1 MSNLRFTLTLIA
13 IGLVLAALAVG
24 WFAPAILAALPEEVE
39 APYLF
44 LTAFVFVGLCAVAFY
59 TLMERALNPVLA
71 LIDTFSRMRVGDLN
85 RRLPVEGPAEMRRM
99 ARGFNDMVED
109 LETQIRD
116 IEVEKQ
122 SAERA
127 RERARDQ
134 LRLEAEML
142 QQRRQVVREDLQDQV
157 DERATFKA
165 LVDSAQLGVIL
176 ADADLR
182 VVYQNETSTALFYQ
196 LDDHMNIDPDGL
208 IGTDLT
214 ELFPNAGSVGA
225 ILADPDELPYE
236 VLFSVGPYRVRF
248 LASAVYDEATEFAG
262 PSIYWEVLPA
272 ADEVAST
279 TDRVAASVKDS
290 IEDEPDYNADLE
302 PVDPNEGIDE
312 DVLAEVEALE
322 SEDDPVFM
330 EETGFEMVDE
340 PMEDEVVP
348 SQNGSSSRAGLDSE
362 EVRAL
367 ERGAALVTRSVHVLG
382 ERLSSVRS
390 SIQALRSEGDSLR
403 QSVAAARQ
411 QIEQTGKLTSERSES
426 LWDLVEGSKVVA
438 TYSAA
443 ARKVVRR
450 LRNRLAESES
460 LTQAISR
467 VQSSVDHLVLSAHV
481 ELGRVGPDAGG
492 MSAVVD
498 AIADLGPEVGR
509 LQRQMEERVL
519 QIRQD
524 LDEICY
530 DLDTSGWSAQEAGRL
545 TDRGTSA
552 LERLGKD
559 VEDVVGRGHLLL
571 ELVDGQA
578 EIEHH
583 LSRQIEELVQLAG
596 ATEKVAKE
604 LEHIVEQSGS
614 GDSHE
619 SITE

>member
-1 MSNLRFTLTLIA
+1 
-13 IGLVLAALAVG
+13 
-24 WFAPAILAALPEEVE
+24 
-39 APYLF
+39 
-44 LTAFVFVGLCAVAFY
+44 
-59 TLMERALNPVLA
+59 
-71 LIDTFSRMRVGDLN
+71 
-85 RRLPVEGPAEMRRM
+85 
-99 ARGFNDMVED
+99 
-109 LETQIRD
+109 
-116 IEVEKQ
+116 
-122 SAERA
+122 
-127 RERARDQ
+127 
-134 LRLEAEML
+134 ML
-142 QQRRQVVREDLQDQV
+142 QQRRQVVREDLQEQV
-157 DERATFKA
+157 DEMATFKA
-165 LVDSAQLGVIL
+165 LVDSAQIGVIL

-182 VVYQNETSTALFYQ
+182 VVYHNETSTALFYQ
-196 LDDHMNIDPDGL
+196 LDDHLNIDTGGL

-214 ELFPNAGSVGA
+214 ELFPAAGRVGA
-225 ILADPDELPYE
+225 ILADPDELPYR
-236 VLFSVGPYRVRF
+236 VLFRVGPYRVRF
-248 LASAVYDEATEFAG
+248 LASAVYDEAAEFAG

-272 ADEVAST
+272 ADEVALT
-279 TDRVAASVKDS
+279 TDRVVAFVEDP
-290 IEDEPDYNADLE
+290 IEDEQDYNADLE

-322 SEDDPVFM
+322 SEDDSAFI
-330 EETGFEMVDE
+330 EESGFEMVDG

-348 SQNGSSSRAGLDSE
+348 SQNGSSSRAGLDCE

-382 ERLSSVRS
+382 ERLSSLRS
-390 SIQALRSEGDSLR
+390 SVQALRSEGDSLR
-403 QSVAAARQ
+403 QSVEAARQ

-426 LWDLVEGSKVVA
+426 LWDLVDGSKVVA
-438 TYSAA
+438 AYSEA

-460 LTQAISR
+460 VTQTISR
-467 VQSSVDHLVLSAHV
+467 VQSSVDHLALSARV

-492 MSAVVD
+492 MSVVVD

-509 LQRQMEERVL
+509 LQRQVEERVL

-524 LDEICY
+524 LDEICS

-545 TDRGTSA
+545 TDRGKCA

-559 VEDVVGRGHLLL
+559 VEDVAGRGHLLL